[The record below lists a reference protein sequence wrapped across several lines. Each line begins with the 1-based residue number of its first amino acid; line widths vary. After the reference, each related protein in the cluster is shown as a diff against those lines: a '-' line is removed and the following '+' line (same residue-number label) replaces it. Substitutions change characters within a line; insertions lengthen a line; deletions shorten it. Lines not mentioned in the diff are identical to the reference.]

1 LFYNNNK
8 EGEKGEGV
16 KSALIIK
23 MFGKKKKQRKWASRR
38 ISGGQIGN
46 ERKKTFAG

>member
-1 LFYNNNK
+1 MVL
-8 EGEKGEGV
+8 

-23 MFGKKKKQRKWASRR
+23 MFGKKKKDKKPKKKIRKWASGR

-46 ERKKTFAG
+46 ERKKTFAS